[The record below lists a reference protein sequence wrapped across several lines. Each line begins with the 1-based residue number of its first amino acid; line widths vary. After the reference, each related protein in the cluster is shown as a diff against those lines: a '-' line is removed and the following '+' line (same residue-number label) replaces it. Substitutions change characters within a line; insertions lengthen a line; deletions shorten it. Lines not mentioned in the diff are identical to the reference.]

1 MNNYSEF
8 REFLD
13 RMEENG
19 WELEDALNEWAEST
33 EERRRQFIEDY
44 ESDPEVQY
52 GWYQQD
58 MIDLRYRER

>member
-1 MNNYSEF
+1 MKYDEF
-8 REFLD
+8 RDFLD
-13 RMEENG
+13 SMEEDG
-19 WELEDALNEWAEST
+19 YTLDEALDEWERIRAE
-33 EERRRQFIEDY
+33 RHQRFIEDY